1 VDQSGDSHHVVLTA
15 IRGDTAEISIGGV
28 AVTHPVSVVADMW
41 FGSYQLL
48 WAPPNG
54 VAVSLVPGVQS
65 ENVVWLR
72 ESLAAI
78 DPRYTAEP
86 LESDVYDSNLQ
97 QQVRAFQRDRRLDV
111 DGLAGKQTQIIIN
124 SLLESDNT
132 PRLTNTQLAQE

>member
-1 VDQSGDSHHVVLTA
+1 MT
-15 IRGDTAEISIGGV
+15 
-28 AVTHPVSVVADMW
+28 VTHPVNAVADIW

-65 ENVVWLR
+65 VNVVWLR
-72 ESLAAI
+72 ESLATI

-86 LESDVYDSNLQ
+86 LSSNVYDSNLA

-124 SLLESDNT
+124 SLLETDNT
-132 PRLTNTQLAQE
+132 PRLTSTQLAQE

>member
-1 VDQSGDSHHVVLTA
+1 M
-15 IRGDTAEISIGGV
+15 
-28 AVTHPVSVVADMW
+28 THRVSVVADMW

-54 VAVSLVPGVQS
+54 VAISLVPGVQS
-65 ENVVWLR
+65 ANVVWLR
-72 ESLAAI
+72 ESLVAI
-78 DPRYTAEP
+78 DPRYRAEP
-86 LESDVYDSNLQ
+86 LASDIYDSNLQ

-132 PRLTNTQLAQE
+132 PRLTSTQLAQE